1 MPYLTALGDY
11 RKIITVMKV
20 LRAKCAP
27 VTGITNGTVIIRLET
42 ITDLGNQWIQSKLN
56 INKKEIKK
64 GTSCAVLND
73 FSSNY

>member
-27 VTGITNGTVIIRLET
+27 VTGITNGTVIIRH
-42 ITDLGNQWIQSKLN
+42 
-56 INKKEIKK
+56 
-64 GTSCAVLND
+64 
-73 FSSNY
+73 